1 MRTEQGKENFKKVI
15 LSHLGKQD
23 TTTKSD
29 DLKLNPRASMVEEE
43 KHFPEFL
50 WPHKHC
56 DMPCV
61 ILYVYTH
68 TNIIYIYT
76 YI

>member
-50 WPHKHC
+50 
-56 DMPCV
+56 
-61 ILYVYTH
+61 
-68 TNIIYIYT
+68 
-76 YI
+76 